1 MDFVPAWE
9 TLDWFTRV
17 YWIIAIPSSIAF
29 LIQLVITFVG
39 GDFEAD
45 TELDAEIDADT
56 GVGFQFFTLKNTIAF
71 FTAFGWTGLGCID
84 AGLGSLLTLFLST
97 LAGLVL
103 VSILSSLFYFMSKM
117 TENGTLQLKNAVGKI
132 GEVYLNIPKNQSAYG
147 KVQIKVQGSLR
158 ELDAMTKDKEDL
170 KTGSLVKVLE
180 VINDQ
185 ILLVT
190 KNS

>member
-1 MDFVPAWE
+1 MDFLPAWE
-9 TLDWFTRV
+9 SLDWFTRL

-39 GDFEAD
+39 GDFD
-45 TELDAEIDADT
+45 SDLDVDAEIDADT
-56 GVGFQFFTLKNTIAF
+56 GVGFQFFTIKNTIAF

-84 AGLGSLLTLFLST
+84 AGLNSFFTIFLSV
-97 LAGLVL
+97 LAGLSLVL
-103 VSILSSLFYFMSKM
+103 ILSSLFYFMSKL
-117 TENGTLQLKNAVGKI
+117 TEDGTLKLENAIGKI
-132 GEVYLNIPKNQSAYG
+132 AEVYLTIPKEQGSYG

-158 ELDAMTKDKEDL
+158 ELEAMTKDNEDL
-170 KTGSLVKVLE
+170 KTGSLVKVLD

-190 KNS
+190 KNK